1 VKLAKAAPKRV
12 WLGARLSLHF
22 WGGTAAAVLGRTP
35 SRSNRVEAR
44 VCKTIHPLAGCVA
57 LVLVA
62 TGLSRAALAADDFPL
77 AGSYTQNVT
86 CKGDGSDP
94 ATAKVTISAQEIVSN
109 VGVCSILDTKKDG
122 DSYAE
127 HVECKFPSGPLM
139 GNITFTPKPDHTVE
153 FVDSNGT
160 YKALLHRCPDST
172 PSAAAADK

>member
-1 VKLAKAAPKRV
+1 MY
-12 WLGARLSLHF
+12 
-22 WGGTAAAVLGRTP
+22 
-35 SRSNRVEAR
+35 
-44 VCKTIHPLAGCVA
+44 KTIDPLAGCGA

-62 TGLSRAALAADDFPL
+62 VGLPSAALAAGDFPL
-77 AGSYTQNVT
+77 TGSYTQNVD

-109 VGVCSILDTKKDG
+109 VGVCTILDTKKDG

-139 GNITFTPKPDHTVE
+139 GNITFTPKPNNTVD

-160 YKALLHRCPDST
+160 YKSVLHRCPDST
-172 PSAAAADK
+172 PSAASSPASSPAPSAASGAAAANK